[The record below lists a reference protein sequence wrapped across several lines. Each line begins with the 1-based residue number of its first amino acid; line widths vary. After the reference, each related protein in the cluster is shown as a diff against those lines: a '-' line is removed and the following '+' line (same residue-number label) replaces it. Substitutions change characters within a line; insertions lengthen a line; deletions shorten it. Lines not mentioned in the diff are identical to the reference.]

1 MICTR
6 CGAEFPDDQ
15 MVCPICGAEV
25 QIVPDYN
32 PLDDVLAQEVRGSV
46 EGATRQIQTDDIRR
60 YRRDDRTQNVNSTRV
75 LSQDEMD
82 RIRDRRR
89 GGVRPADRTP
99 AAGQRQNTAEQR
111 RPRQDTGELRRQ
123 RQQKRLEAAKRKRR
137 NLLITLF
144 VILAV
149 IVAGIIVVY
158 QNSYTSM
165 INKGYRSLQSG
176 DYTAAEEYFQRAVI
190 KDESRPDAYTGRAQI
205 YVVQDDLEAAEEVF
219 LSAIAT
225 QPTNAELYQAAIDFY
240 MDTEQPGRVSAL
252 LNNCDDQGVLKAVAK
267 YISAAPVFSPE
278 AGSFTEVQEITIT
291 SETGGDIYYTLDGSD
306 PTAAGGTK
314 YTEPVLLQTE
324 GSTEIRA
331 IAVNES
337 GIPSV
342 VASSEYVIEFPIE
355 NAPAVTPSTGQY
367 TEPTQITITVPEG
380 YTAYYTTDGSVPDPS
395 SPSTVQYTGPVDMP
409 EGTQTIF
416 NAILVNNQNGKATDV
431 TTRNYITTD

>member
-15 MVCPICGAEV
+15 MVCPVCGAEV

-46 EGATRQIQTDDIRR
+46 EGATRQIQTDGIRR
-60 YRRDDRTQNVNSTRV
+60 YRRDYKTQNVKSTRV

-82 RIRDRRR
+82 RIRDRRYT
-89 GGVRPADRTP
+89 GS
-99 AAGQRQNTAEQR
+99 QRQSGSSQHPRRNTGEMK

-149 IVAGIIVVY
+149 IIAGVVVVY

-165 INKGYRSLQSG
+165 INKGYRAIQSR
-176 DYTAAEEYFQRAVI
+176 DYEAAENYFHRAIV
-190 KDESRPDAYTGRAQI
+190 KDESRPDAYTGYAQLYI
-205 YVVQDDLEAAEEVF
+205 EQDDVESAENIF
-219 LSAIAT
+219 LSAIES
-225 QPTNAELYQAAIDFY
+225 QPTNVQLYQAAIDFY
-240 MDTEQPGRVSAL
+240 MEMEQPEKVSVL
-252 LNNCDDQGVLKAVAK
+252 LNNCEDAGVLKAVEK
-267 YISAAPVFSPE
+267 YISAAPVFMPE
-278 AGSFTEVQEITIT
+278 AGSYTEVQEITIT
-291 SETGGDIYYTLDGSD
+291 SETGGTIYYTTDGTD
-306 PTAAGGTK
+306 PTADTGTR

-324 GSTEIRA
+324 GKIEIRA

-342 VASSEYVIEFPIE
+342 VSSAEYTIEFPIE

-380 YTAYYTTDGSVPDPS
+380 YTAYYTMDGSTPDPS
-395 SPSTVQYTGPVDMP
+395 SSSTSKYSGPIDMP
-409 EGTQTIF
+409 EDTQTIF
-416 NAILVNNQNGKATDV
+416 NAILVNDQNGKETDV